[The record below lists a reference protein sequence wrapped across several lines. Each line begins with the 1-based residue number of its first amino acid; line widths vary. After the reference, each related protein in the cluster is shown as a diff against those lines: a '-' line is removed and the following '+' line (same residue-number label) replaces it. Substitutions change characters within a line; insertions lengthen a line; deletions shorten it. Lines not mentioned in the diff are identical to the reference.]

1 MRCRKIIDGNIV
13 WFGSI
18 GKNEDGTSKSV
29 YDTSKQIRDSSFN
42 FSEQQQ
48 AVADSLTQR
57 LSILKRE
64 LWYRIN
70 YGLSLFE
77 KNSKALIDS
86 EISSIIMSHPDVS
99 KISSFSSYMIDKKY
113 TLNVQ
118 IVSIYGEITLNI

>member
-13 WFGSI
+13 WFGSV
-18 GKNEDGTSKSV
+18 GKNEDGTGQLVYTEKDRNSK
-29 YDTSKQIRDSSFN
+29 FN
-42 FSEQQQ
+42 FSEEQQ
-48 AVADSLTQR
+48 AVSDSLTQR

-99 KISSFSSYMIDKKY
+99 RISSFSSYMIDKKY